1 MDAVKTLP
9 KLGSDGFFGQLPEK
23 RRNFLA
29 SRLKRVEFPPGTQI
43 IKKGRSGQFF
53 GFLESGSLLL
63 ENGHSQTRTITAGGC
78 FGDEMLRY
86 GKPSQF
92 TVTSQSDAVVWV
104 LNRSDWQTP
113 IPSSEPGKKIFP
125 KPWLG
130 KKGWISLILVLSLV
144 LSAFT
149 LGPSLLEYSNSTV
162 PTRFV
167 EGGQPE
173 LAERYLRTVLRLQPR
188 SALVYGELGDVLA
201 LQGKENEAMEV
212 YQQALAL
219 DEYLPWIHNNLGVL
233 LLENGEGVLA
243 IDHFL
248 EAINLDPQNTE
259 TYRNLGNAYYALGDW
274 IAAASAYQGA
284 LDLDSTQIDT
294 KADWAGLNLYG
305 SQLDDAR
312 GAWEEV
318 LLEQPRHLK
327 ALQGLGVISLLGE
340 DPEQAYLYL
349 DAARFI
355 DPDNLAT
362 RLYLGMVLEALDM
375 PAEAAAEYKY
385 IVDSGSDP
393 ELSRLADTFLEVAAE
408 QIETKELLE

>member
-1 MDAVKTLP
+1 MDAVKTFP
-9 KLGSDGFFGQLPEK
+9 KLGSNGFLGQLPEK

-29 SRLKRVEFPPGTQI
+29 SRLKRVEFPNGTQI
-43 IKKGRSGQFF
+43 IKKGRSGQFI

-63 ENGHSQTRTITAGGC
+63 ENGRSQTRTIKAGGF
-78 FGDEMLRY
+78 FGDEMLRF
-86 GKPSQF
+86 GKPSKF
-92 TVTSQSDAVVWV
+92 TVTSQSDVVVWV

-113 IPSSEPGKKIFP
+113 IPSSASGKGIFE

-130 KKGWISLILVLSLV
+130 KKGWISLILVLSLA
-144 LSAFT
+144 LFIFT
-149 LGPSLLEYSNSTV
+149 LGPSLLEYSNTTV
-162 PTRFV
+162 PMRFV
-167 EGGQPE
+167 EEGRPD
-173 LAERYLRTVLRLQPR
+173 LAESYLRTVIHLQPG

-201 LQGKENEAMEV
+201 LQGKENDAMEV
-212 YQQALAL
+212 YQQALEL

-233 LLENGEGVLA
+233 LLENGEGELA

-259 TYRNLGNAYYALGDW
+259 IYRNLGNAYYGQGDW

-284 LDLDSTQIDT
+284 LDLDSTQVDT

-312 GAWEEV
+312 AAWEEV

-327 ALQGLGVISLLGE
+327 ALQGLGVISLLNE

-355 DPDNLAT
+355 DPDDLHT

-375 PAEAAAEYKY
+375 PAEAAAEYEFV
-385 IVDSGSDP
+385 VDSGSNP
-393 ELSRLADTFLEVAAE
+393 ELSRLADTFLEVVAD
-408 QIETKELLE
+408 